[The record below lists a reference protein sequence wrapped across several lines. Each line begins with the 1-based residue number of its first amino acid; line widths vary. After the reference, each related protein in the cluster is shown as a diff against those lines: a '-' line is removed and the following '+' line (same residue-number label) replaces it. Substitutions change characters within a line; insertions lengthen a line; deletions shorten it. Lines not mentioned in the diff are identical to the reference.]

1 MFKRINTMKADIIN
15 KNKID
20 NQNALLENFL
30 LKKIFEIIIVK
41 KGIGESIKDMNNKN
55 KILSIFLYINA
66 D

>member
-1 MFKRINTMKADIIN
+1 MKADIIN